1 MTRPQSPGQAT
12 SPAPRAAG
20 PATRE
25 MSRRGW
31 ISVTY
36 DQRTWIPC
44 PPVFPEG
51 EDRQSWAL
59 LFAQEWW
66 AISGREHGEREVR
79 ALARALTEIHQAAY
93 AGLAMQ
99 DGFIHLPD
107 LRLVPLLVSLGV
119 WAADGERDA
128 QLRALARADDPVT
141 VRPPLVEE
149 FRAARMGP
157 GLKALSYARRGEM
170 LMGFLSYAWRSE
182 EHATAVRM
190 FTACPDLGRIQRA
203 IPDIEQL
210 ANGVTIIA
218 RSYPGFAE

>member
-1 MTRPQSPGQAT
+1 MTIGESPPTA
-12 SPAPRAAG
+12 SAAPRAGQPGA
-20 PATRE
+20 RE
-25 MSRRGW
+25 MSRHGW
-31 ISVTY
+31 ISVHY
-36 DQRTWIPC
+36 NQRAWIPC
-44 PPVFPEG
+44 PPVFPDG
-51 EDRQSWAL
+51 EDRQSWAR

-66 AISGREHGEREVR
+66 ARSGREHGDGEVR
-79 ALARALTEIHQAAY
+79 ALARTLAEIHQAAY
-93 AGLAMQ
+93 AGLAMH

-141 VRPPLVEE
+141 VRPPLVGE
-149 FRAARMGP
+149 FRSTRMGP
-157 GLKALSYARRGEM
+157 GLRVLSYARRGEM

-210 ANGVTIIA
+210 ADGMTIIS
-218 RSYPGFAE
+218 RGYPEPSK

>member
-1 MTRPQSPGQAT
+1 MTIGQS
-12 SPAPRAAG
+12 AAKQ
-20 PATRE
+20 E
-25 MSRRGW
+25 MSRQGW

-36 DQRTWIPC
+36 NQRAWIPC
-44 PPVFPEG
+44 PPVFPER

-66 AISGREHGEREVR
+66 ARSEREHGDREVR
-79 ALARALTEIHQAAY
+79 ALARTLAEIHQTAY
-93 AGLAMQ
+93 AGLAMH

-107 LRLVPLLVSLGV
+107 LRLVPLLVGLGV
-119 WAADGERDA
+119 WAADGPRDG

-141 VRPPLVEE
+141 ARPPLVEE
-149 FRAARMGP
+149 FHAARMGP
-157 GLKALSYARRGEM
+157 GLKVFSYARRGEM

-203 IPDIEQL
+203 IPDIEDL

-218 RSYPGFAE
+218 RSYQGFTR